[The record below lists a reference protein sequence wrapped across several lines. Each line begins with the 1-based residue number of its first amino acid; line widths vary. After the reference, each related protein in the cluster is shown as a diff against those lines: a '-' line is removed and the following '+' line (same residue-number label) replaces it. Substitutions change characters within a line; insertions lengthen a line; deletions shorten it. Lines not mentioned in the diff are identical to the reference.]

1 MGVGGPM
8 DELKG
13 LRNPNVA
20 PYSIE
25 KLATSIKRIR
35 QEFCSVYTS
44 HGQKIFPIRLKISK
58 SAVGC
63 R

>member
-1 MGVGGPM
+1 M

-25 KLATSIKRIR
+25 KLATSIKTDTSRILLG
-35 QEFCSVYTS
+35 VYQPWPEDVPYNVSLDGVEPSSGSTE
-44 HGQKIFPIRLKISK
+44 
-58 SAVGC
+58 
-63 R
+63 